1 MGAAR
6 AVLRRTAPAG
16 APTNA
21 CAVHLTGEDPDHEG
35 LTGGI
40 HGEERPAMGEEA
52 ADVEYGPC
60 LALEHPRQHGPGD
73 VKN

>member
-1 MGAAR
+1 MIPVFPVE
-6 AVLRRTAPAG
+6 VLTEL
-16 APTNA
+16 
-21 CAVHLTGEDPDHEG
+21 HHEG

-52 ADVEYGPC
+52 ADVEYGPG